1 MMKDKE
7 TAEQL
12 RASEERYRS
21 LFENMLDGFAYCRML
36 YDEQGRPDDFVYLDV
51 NSAFE
56 KLTGL
61 KSVIGKKVTE
71 VIPGVRE
78 SNPELFEIY
87 GRVASTGQP
96 ERFETEVRSLGI
108 WFSISVYSPA
118 KEYFVAVF
126 DNITGRRR

>member
-1 MMKDKE
+1 MMRDKE

-36 YDEQGRPDDFVYLDV
+36 YDEQGRPEDFVYLDV
-51 NSAFE
+51 NSAFG

-61 KSVIGKKVTE
+61 KNVIGKKVTE

-87 GRVASTGQP
+87 GRVALTGQP
-96 ERFETEVRSLGI
+96 ERIRNRVRIFG
-108 WFSISVYSPA
+108 YM
-118 KEYFVAVF
+118 VF
-126 DNITGRRR
+126 HLRL